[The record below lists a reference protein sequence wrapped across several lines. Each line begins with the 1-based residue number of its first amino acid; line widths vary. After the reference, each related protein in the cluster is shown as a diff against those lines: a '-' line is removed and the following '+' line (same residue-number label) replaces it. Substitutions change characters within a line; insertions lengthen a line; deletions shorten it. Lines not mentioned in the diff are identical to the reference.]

1 MDCKEEDL
9 GVDRGV
15 VEFRWHSSLPHLLVL
30 LVALSICR
38 LLHAHPHLKILDNFP
53 QLTLTGRPLLQQS
66 DVQCQDDHAFGLRPF
81 LVRVFMNSLH
91 HVHDVVNNRV
101 AELVLLRVQQF
112 LWCLGNEVSQTPDR
126 VFNRAEVWILAH
138 IRQHLSEM
146 VREGVVLLPEIL
158 DVLRGQAHNGKSDHL
173 EENVVFGV
181 RRACQLVQEEVED
194 VVALLDVHLDGVAE
208 DVNDHVEQLTPDVFG
223 KDALLALEQL
233 A

>member
-1 MDCKEEDL
+1 M
-9 GVDRGV
+9 
-15 VEFRWHSSLPHLLVL
+15 
-30 LVALSICR
+30 
-38 LLHAHPHLKILDNFP
+38 
-53 QLTLTGRPLLQQS
+53 
-66 DVQCQDDHAFGLRPF
+66 
-81 LVRVFMNSLH
+81 
-91 HVHDVVNNRV
+91 
-101 AELVLLRVQQF
+101 QQF
-112 LWCLGNEVSQTPDR
+112 LWCLGNEVPQTPDR

-208 DVNDHVEQLTPDVFG
+208 DVNDHVEQLPSDVFG